1 MTCKIKTLLL
11 LILAIASVLPAKA
24 EWTRVPDPTEY
35 NQPVDFSKIRFWAGE
50 GENEAA
56 FVFDGVRTTV
66 WGYRWS
72 GETPSVKE
80 IMEAIKEA
88 DPRMTE
94 LVFEQDDLIALEYSN
109 FMTNDVGVYRKSS
122 SSDSEVLI
130 ASSLSPNDYQLCEE
144 RYLHKVGNK
153 ETVVV
158 SMRSV
163 GSKQANVLVTFNYRP
178 ALDETGVFVPDP
190 FIFHHDGNGNAT
202 FEPYINLPGKTV
214 DYKIVSAT
222 IESLSQDN
230 PLNEYL
236 EATGLRFDE
245 TNEAIYTNL
254 PVGEI
259 ELQYVVEYTEV
270 ADGPDAEAKTLTSA
284 PFKMIVKE
292 PARPLV
298 AMSFEY
304 PNYRF
309 KKGRAVRINQTE
321 GYDMIVTLQPEDFTY
336 GIIKQE
342 VTNQNLF
349 MLLKEDKPRVI
360 SIINDHPVII
370 CKPNAE
376 GESDITFTSVHNP
389 EVTTTTH
396 LALGDTW
403 GEGTFQEVTD
413 LSIDEIHMGYK
424 EIWGKIADYVV
435 PEDASIKTMD
445 VKDIENPDLLKF
457 YTSTQ
462 DLIAY
467 GAGETYVTFFSTV
480 CNFEKRVK
488 VIVDEPKRYEGDFLD
503 GFFVFNEDWYNHR
516 NASVNFFPYEG
527 EPYYRAFDQ
536 MNPGYCLGETGVNGY
551 AWGDN
556 LYMTCLGDKDPGEIN
571 QGLKRVIVNASTMQL
586 LETWYSDGV
595 PYDTDKIFSNG
606 TIRAGKYVFKVYKRE
621 EKPTEVYDPFADTLV
636 KTIETGN
643 DVQDVVQDSEG
654 NIWLLCANENRG
666 YLQCINPVSLEIT
679 RTIEVNEAIGYT
691 SKALWHREPKF
702 FSSPNEQA
710 LFFLQGSHIYRCEIG
725 DGEFLCRQIGPSVIA
740 YGGPSIDPVKNR
752 IVILQSGMAGYIAR
766 YAENLYFDPVT
777 GDEVGRQ
784 KLPEYYWF
792 PSCAIYPKRF
802 KPEITLETIDVPENE
817 PVEIDLGEY
826 MRDLDPADINFNII
840 PSILDSGDSEVA
852 AVTLDGATRMLT
864 VEPVASGSTTI
875 RLRAMS
881 GGHDVE
887 KDIPVTIGRSS
898 ATEVTATTGN
908 VSLNGRRLT
917 FAGLD
922 GVEFTLFTPAGSVAA
937 TYRPSGDLYE
947 AILDVTPGV
956 YLLRGSNGIALKLIA
971 R

>member
-11 LILAIASVLPAKA
+11 LMLAIASVLPAKA

-56 FVFDGVRTTV
+56 LVLNNRRNTV

-72 GETPSVKE
+72 GEAPTIKE
-80 IMEAIKEA
+80 MMEAIKDA
-88 DPRMTE
+88 DWRFAEMI
-94 LVFEQDDLIALEYSN
+94 FEDDDLIRLQYSAFLSDDYERFQKN
-109 FMTNDVGVYRKSS
+109 TNW
-122 SSDSEVLI
+122 DSEI
-130 ASSLSPNDYQLCEE
+130 YISTSNMPNDYQLLQD
-144 RYLHKVGNK
+144 RFLHRLKDK
-153 ETVVV
+153 ETVIVRIEDLTV
-158 SMRSV
+158 KKAM
-163 GSKQANVLVTFNYRP
+163 VLTWFLYRP
-178 ALDETGVFVPDP
+178 GLDETGIFVPDE
-190 FIFHHDGNGNAT
+190 FVFHHDNSGNAV
-202 FEPYINLPGKTV
+202 FEPFISLPGNPTDYNITSLTVESQSPDSPLNTYMIASGLKFNEESEAVYSNLPLGEMDVRYVLKYTLA
-214 DYKIVSAT
+214 SAG
-222 IESLSQDN
+222 ESA
-230 PLNEYL
+230 E
-236 EATGLRFDE
+236 
-245 TNEAIYTNL
+245 
-254 PVGEI
+254 
-259 ELQYVVEYTEV
+259 ELV
-270 ADGPDAEAKTLTSA
+270 LTST
-284 PFKMIVKE
+284 PCHMVIKE

-304 PNYRF
+304 PTYRF

-321 GYDMIVTLQPEDFTY
+321 GYNMIVTLQPEDFTY

-349 MLLKEDKPRVI
+349 MLLKEDKPRVT
-360 SIINDHPVII
+360 SINNDHPVII

-389 EVTTTTH
+389 EVTTTAH
-396 LALGDTW
+396 LVLGDIW

-435 PEDASIKTMD
+435 PENASVKTMD
-445 VKDIENPDLLKF
+445 VKDIENPKLLKF

-467 GAGETYVTFFSTV
+467 GAGETYVTFFSTA
-480 CNFEKRVK
+480 CDFEKRVK
-488 VIVDEPKRYEGDFLD
+488 VIVDEPKQYEGDFLD
-503 GFFVFNEDWYNHR
+503 GFFVFNEDWYGHR

-536 MNPGYCLGETGVNGY
+536 MNPGYCLGETGVTGY

-556 LYMTCLGDKDPGEIN
+556 LYMICLGDKDPGEIN
-571 QGLKRVIVNASTMQL
+571 QGLKGVKVNASTMQL
-586 LETWYSDGV
+586 VDALYPSGV
-595 PYDTDKIFSNG
+595 PYDTDKFYSNG
-606 TIRAGKYVFKVYKRE
+606 TIRAGKYIFRIYNRAE
-621 EKPTEVYDPFADTLV
+621 RPTEVYDPFEDTLV

-643 DVQDVVQDSEG
+643 EVQDVVQDSEG
-654 NIWLLCANENRG
+654 NIWLLCANEERG
-666 YLQCINPVSLEIT
+666 YLQCIDPVSLEIT
-679 RTIEVNEAIGYT
+679 RTIEVPEAIGYT

-702 FSSPNEQA
+702 FSSPNEPA
-710 LFFLQGSHIYRCEIG
+710 LFFLGNDKSLISGQPIYRCDVG
-725 DGEFLCRQIGPSVIA
+725 NGEFSCRRLFIITLPP
-740 YGGPSIDPVKNR
+740 YGGSSVDPVKNR
-752 IVILQSGMAGYIAR
+752 IVMLTSGVAGYGAR

-826 MRDLDPADINFNII
+826 MKDLDPADINFNII

-852 AVTLDGATRMLT
+852 AVTLDGVTRMLT

-875 RLRAMS
+875 
-881 GGHDVE
+881 
-887 KDIPVTIGRSS
+887 P
-898 ATEVTATTGN
+898 
-908 VSLNGRRLT
+908 
-917 FAGLD
+917 
-922 GVEFTLFTPAGSVAA
+922 
-937 TYRPSGDLYE
+937 
-947 AILDVTPGV
+947 
-956 YLLRGSNGIALKLIA
+956 
-971 R
+971 